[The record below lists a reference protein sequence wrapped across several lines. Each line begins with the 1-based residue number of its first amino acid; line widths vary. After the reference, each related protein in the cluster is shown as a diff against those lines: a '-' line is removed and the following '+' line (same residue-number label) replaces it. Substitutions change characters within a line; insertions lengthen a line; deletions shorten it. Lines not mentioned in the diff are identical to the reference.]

1 MSKREGNLNTYH
13 TVLFLHFVSL
23 FVGFGA
29 AAVMGL
35 SLFRLR
41 AATTVAD
48 ALPWSV
54 VAGKT
59 ERAFPVAIV
68 GLFITGGYMT
78 SDVWTWSTGW
88 IDVGIVALVFLAAS
102 GILIAS
108 RRAKELEH
116 ALNADGSGPLSPACR
131 KLTCDPAL
139 WIVSFGNP
147 GLVVGIVWNMTQ
159 KPGLLG
165 AIVAA
170 VIGLVA
176 GAAIA
181 LPFAK
186 VPAAEASMV
195 PAA

>member
-1 MSKREGNLNTYH
+1 MSTYH

-35 SLFRLR
+35 CLFRLR

-48 ALPWSV
+48 ALPWAA

-59 ERAFPVAIV
+59 ERAFPVAIL

-78 SDVWTWSTGW
+78 SDVWTWSTAW
-88 IDVGIVALVFLAAS
+88 IDVGIVALVYLAAS

-108 RRAKELEH
+108 QRAKALEH
-116 ALNADGSGPLSPACR
+116 ALNANGSGPLSPASR

-139 WIVSFGNP
+139 WMVSFGNP
-147 GLVVGIVWNMTQ
+147 GLVVGLVWDMTQ

-176 GAAIA
+176 GAAVA

-186 VPAAEASMV
+186 VPAAETQPV